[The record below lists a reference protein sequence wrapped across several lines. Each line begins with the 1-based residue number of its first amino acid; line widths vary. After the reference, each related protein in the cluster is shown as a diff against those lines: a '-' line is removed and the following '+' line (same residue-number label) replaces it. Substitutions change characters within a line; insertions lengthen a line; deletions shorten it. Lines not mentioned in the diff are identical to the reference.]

1 MARTEVAVQRIGFT
15 AGAPTF
21 AAVDNA
27 NGMHFRNSGKSIIY
41 VKNGGVGSI
50 NVTVPTPGSVDGLD
64 LPDKVVAVPN
74 GGERA
79 FSLRKVATYV
89 QSDGFTRLDF
99 SGGTSVTIAILEG
112 GGES

>member
-1 MARTEVAVQRIGFT
+1 MARTEVTPQRIGYT
-15 AGAPTF
+15 AAAPTF
-21 AAVDNA
+21 AAVDNV
-27 NGMHFRNSGKSIIY
+27 NGMQFRNSGKSIVY

-50 NVTVPTPGSVDGLD
+50 NVTVPTPGTVDGLA

-79 FSLRKVATYV
+79 FSLRKVSTYQ
-89 QSDGFTRLDF
+89 QSDGFTHLDF